1 MLKKLIKRDFKNQKK
16 ETFNLRTYP
25 FLIYESYDY
34 KFFHNYLRKLLY
46 LRLLNKFNKNRNYR
60 SII

>member
-25 FLIYESYDY
+25 FLIYESNDY
-34 KFFHNYLRKLLY
+34 KFFFTIISENCFIYDYLISLIKIETTDL
-46 LRLLNKFNKNRNYR
+46 
-60 SII
+60 